1 MTLILYIFHNE
12 IIVFGCM
19 LCNYFRWFFKSAEFE
34 LIHSC

>member
-19 LCNYFRWFFKSAEFE
+19 LCNYFRWLSAEFE